1 MSKVKGFF
9 LKNGEKE
16 GELKLDL
23 IKVILTT
30 VITVLIGALFTWGR
44 WVTIQAYEVATN
56 KNNLIKTAEQFEKDT
71 CSNKALIDKNNTV
84 HHMRHNKLDAK
95 YDAKMTEM
103 HRLLM
108 QTNTLIV
115 EMLVQKNK
123 EVQLKKQ
130 EVDMQQQQQAPR
142 WPISPHNNN

>member
-44 WVTIQAYEVATN
+44 WVTIH
-56 KNNLIKTAEQFEKDT
+56 
-71 CSNKALIDKNNTV
+71 S
-84 HHMRHNKLDAK
+84 
-95 YDAKMTEM
+95 
-103 HRLLM
+103 
-108 QTNTLIV
+108 
-115 EMLVQKNK
+115 
-123 EVQLKKQ
+123 
-130 EVDMQQQQQAPR
+130 
-142 WPISPHNNN
+142 ISG